1 MAGSI
6 RQRGK
11 SSWQLRVLA
20 VRDEL
25 TGKKL
30 YVSKTF
36 RGGKRDAEREL
47 ARLVT
52 QVEEGTRTARSGTVA
67 ELCEKWYEFAVPEL
81 SPAVAAE
88 YRRLLDRRI
97 LPRWGTTSVRRL
109 RAAELDA
116 WYAQLRRS
124 GGAAGG
130 ELAPNS
136 VNRIHSVLRRA
147 LGQAV
152 RWGWITTN
160 PAAAATPPRAR
171 REALEIPTPD
181 DVGRLIAA
189 SAKVNRGLPVFL
201 RLAATTGA
209 RRGELCAL
217 RWRDVDLGRGVL
229 HISGALVEVKR
240 QVIEKG
246 TKTHAKRRMTLDEGS
261 VRVLAAYRTEVEE
274 ALALA
279 GATLSPDAFVFS
291 HHPGGSKPWRP
302 NYVTLAFV
310 RLTRREGLEG
320 LRLHDLRHFAATT
333 MLVGGVDV
341 RTAAGRLGHAQSSTT
356 LDIYAHFVRAADER
370 AASAIGAAL
379 DGSPPG
385 GTGSSPGPPGR

>member
-1 MAGSI
+1 VAGSI

-11 SSWQLRVLA
+11 SSWELRVHA
-20 VRDEL
+20 GRDEL

-30 YVSKTF
+30 YVHKTF
-36 RGGKRDAEREL
+36 RGGKREAEREL
-47 ARLVT
+47 ARLVA
-52 QVEEGTRTARSGTVA
+52 QVEEGTRTARSGTIA
-67 ELCEKWYEFAVPEL
+67 ELCEKWFDFTAPGL

-97 LPRWGTTSVRRL
+97 LPRWGATPVRRL
-109 RAAELDA
+109 RTAELDA
-116 WYAQLRRS
+116 WYAQLRRY
-124 GGAAGG
+124 GGVSGG
-130 ELAPNS
+130 ELSPNS
-136 VNRIHSVLRRA
+136 VNRIHAVLRRA
-147 LGQAV
+147 LSQAV

-160 PAAAATPPRAR
+160 PAAAASPPRVR
-171 REALEIPTPD
+171 RESLEIPCAD

-189 SAKVNRGLPVFL
+189 SAKVNRALPVFL

-217 RWRDVDLGRGVL
+217 RWRDIDLDRGIL
-229 HISGALVEVKR
+229 HISGALVEVER
-240 QVIEKG
+240 RVIEKG
-246 TKTHAKRRMTLDEGS
+246 TKTHAERRITLDQGS
-261 VRVLAAYRTEVEE
+261 IQVLAAYRVEVDE
-274 ALALA
+274 ALAFA
-279 GATLSPDAFVFS
+279 GTALSRDSFVFS
-291 HHPGGSKPWRP
+291 HHPGGLQPWRP

-379 DGSPPG
+379 DASAQGRNE
-385 GTGSSPGPPGR
+385 SSPSTPSR